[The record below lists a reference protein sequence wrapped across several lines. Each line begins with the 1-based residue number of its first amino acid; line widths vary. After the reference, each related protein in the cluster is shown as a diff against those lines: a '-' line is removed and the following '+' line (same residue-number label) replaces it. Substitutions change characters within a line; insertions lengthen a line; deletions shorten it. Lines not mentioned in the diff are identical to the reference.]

1 MGNSRR
7 GFTLLEV
14 LIALL
19 LIGIASLALIKLQVY
34 TEQRS
39 DFAVKSIEGLN
50 LIENKLEWFR
60 TRGADPSQSS
70 VAVADFDLISS
81 GSDFL
86 PPYQLSWQI
95 STPSAA
101 LSSSLKQITISAH
114 WQDRLGELQ
123 QLTLTTMIAR
133 DGEFIS
139 R

>member
-1 MGNSRR
+1 MGNSRQ

-60 TRGADPSQSS
+60 TRGANSSLSS

-81 GSDFL
+81 GSESL
-86 PPYQLSWQI
+86 PPYQLNWQV

-114 WQDRLGELQ
+114 WQDRLGEPQ

-133 DGEFIS
+133 DGEFIG

>member
-1 MGNSRR
+1 MGNSQR

-39 DFAVKSIEGLN
+39 DFAVRSIEGLN

-60 TRGADPSQSS
+60 TRGADSNQSS

-81 GSDFL
+81 GSDSL
-86 PPYQLSWQI
+86 HSYQLVWQI
-95 STPSAA
+95 STPSAE
-101 LSSSLKQITISAH
+101 LSSSLKQITITAR
-114 WQDRLGELQ
+114 WQDRLGEPH
-123 QLTLTTMIAR
+123 QLTLNTMIAR

>member
-70 VAVADFDLISS
+70 VAVADFDSISS
-81 GSDFL
+81 GSDSL

-101 LSSSLKQITISAH
+101 LSSSLKQITISAY
-114 WQDRLGELQ
+114 WQDRLGESQ